1 MPAQLK
7 SGPLTR
13 DSTHSALLRDSGKEP
28 MGFMRTHLASVVRTI
43 PLAISTR
50 IVHFLTA
57 WLEFHISVL
66 HIQMEILHVQTHSH
80 LAAHNIEPGVTQP
93 ANCPWK
99 ILVCLTI
106 MHATSYSDL
115 CVGRIP
121 CMHNFS
127 HGTMTFPKPVC
138 NRSRSTKSLKYFHQ
152 AMRLPASTF
161 RDIILSLMFYH

>member
-1 MPAQLK
+1 MEQSQWVLWGHV
-7 SGPLTR
+7 SQ
-13 DSTHSALLRDSGKEP
+13 
-28 MGFMRTHLASVVRTI
+28 SVVRAI

-80 LAAHNIEPGVTQP
+80 LTAHNVEPGVTQP

-127 HGTMTFPKPVC
+127 HETMTFPKPFC
-138 NRSRSTKSLKYFHQ
+138 DRSRRAQSLKYFHQ
-152 AMRLPASTF
+152 AKRLPASTF